1 MISSVF
7 VILTFSAFA
16 IVNSA
21 IFSYSVRQVTSPHT
35 AKTYLLHNSQS
46 SSSFRSAS
54 AICDSYPHARLAVIS
69 PADIDYLGQFVE
81 TLEEPYWIG
90 GIENGSGVCAALYSG
105 GAVAIPK
112 PKRYQKSPCETHLNV
127 LCELS

>member
-1 MISSVF
+1 MISSILIALICAITF
-7 VILTFSAFA
+7 VH
-16 IVNSA
+16 SA

-35 AKTYLLHNSQS
+35 SKTYLLHNSKS

-54 AICDSYPHARLAVIS
+54 AVCDSYPGAQLAILS
-69 PADIDYLGQFVE
+69 PADIDYLGEFVE
-81 TLEEPYWIG
+81 SLDEPYWIG
-90 GIENGSGVCAALYSG
+90 GLESGSGVCAALYSG

-112 PKRYQKSPCETHLNV
+112 PKKYQKSPCETPLNV